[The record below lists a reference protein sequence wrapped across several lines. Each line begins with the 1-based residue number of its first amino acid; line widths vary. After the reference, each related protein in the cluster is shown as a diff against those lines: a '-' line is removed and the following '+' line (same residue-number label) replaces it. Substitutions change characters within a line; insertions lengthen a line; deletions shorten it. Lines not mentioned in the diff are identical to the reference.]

1 MANEVRELAASIN
14 GQPVGILRDEGGY
27 WTFEYDPAWLASP
40 GRYAISPGLPLQ
52 SEKIVDTGSQR
63 PVQWFCDNLLPEE
76 DARKLLARDAE
87 VDVGDAWGLLA
98 YFGAE
103 SAGAIT
109 LLPPG
114 TAPAAAGV
122 RILSDE
128 ELQHRIDELPRRSLS
143 ADSPKR
149 MSLAGAQAKLPVT
162 VRDGQL
168 YEPIGGECSTHI
180 LKPDS
185 KTEGFP
191 HTAINEA
198 FCMHLAGHDRLPVP
212 ASEFRAAPSSI
223 YLVERFDRKF
233 SAQGVE
239 RLHTLDGLQL
249 LSLDRQLKYPKA
261 SVESLNACI
270 SLCRTQAQA
279 RINLY
284 RWTIFNVLIGNNDA
298 HMKNISFFVGPA
310 GISLAPFYD
319 LVSTA
324 VYSTREYDPRGP
336 YWPDIPLAMPIG
348 HARYFAELTRGDIV
362 EFGVQLGLREASAAE
377 TLSLQISLLNHGL
390 PAIAE
395 SYLRKATPGEQRII
409 NAIVAIPI
417 REMSARLRAK

>member
-1 MANEVRELAASIN
+1 MADEARELVASIN
-14 GQPVGILRDEGGY
+14 GQTVGVLRDEGGY
-27 WTFEYDPAWLASP
+27 WTFEYDPTWLAGP
-40 GRYAISPGLPLQ
+40 GRYPISPGLPLQ
-52 SEKIVDTGSQR
+52 GDKIVDAGSQR

-87 VDVGDAWGLLA
+87 VDVDDAWGLLA

-103 SAGAIT
+103 SAGAVT

-114 TAPAAAGV
+114 TTPAAAGV
-122 RILSDE
+122 RLLSDE

-168 YEPIGGECSTHI
+168 HEPIGSECSTHV

-198 FCMHLAGHDRLPVP
+198 FCMHLARHDRLPVP
-212 ASEFRAAPSSI
+212 ASEFLATPSPI
-223 YLVERFDRKF
+223 YLVERFDRKL
-233 SAQGVE
+233 SARGVE
-239 RLHTLDGLQL
+239 RVHTLDGLQL

-270 SLCRTQAQA
+270 GLCRTQAQA
-279 RINLY
+279 RLSLY
-284 RWTIFNVLIGNNDA
+284 RWAIFNALIGNNDA
-298 HMKNISFFVGPA
+298 HMKNVSFYVGPA
-310 GISLAPFYD
+310 GVSLAPFYD

-336 YWPDIPLAMPIG
+336 YWPEIPLAMPIG
-348 HARYFAELTRGDIV
+348 GARYFAELTRGDMM
-362 EFGVQLGLREASAAE
+362 EFGVQLGLRKASAAD
-377 TLSLQISLLNHGL
+377 TLNLQISLLNRSL

-395 SYLRKATPGEQRII
+395 AYMKRATPGEQRII

-417 REMSARLRAK
+417 REMSARLRTK